1 MRRLMPWAGT
11 PTRPTESFTMTSRA
25 TAARGL
31 AAVPRGV
38 WVLGFVSLCMDLSSE
53 LVHALLP
60 LYMATVLGAS
70 VLLIGVIEGIAEAIA
85 LIMKLFSGVLSDW
98 TRKRKPLVLA
108 GYGIAAVTK
117 FVFPLAATL
126 PWIVGARFADRVGK
140 GIRGAPR
147 DALIA
152 DLTPPE
158 VRGRSFGL
166 RQALDT
172 VGGIGGPLLALG
184 AMAVFAGDFHIAF
197 WIAVVPAVLAVVLIM
212 VGVDEP
218 EPTAKSTPVKPPLRW
233 SAAAR
238 LPAAFWF
245 IVAIAAVLTLARFS
259 EAFLLLRALNVGA
272 TVTTAPLVMVVMSIV
287 YAVVAYP
294 AGAALDR
301 GHGPALLGAGLAAL
315 VAADIVLALA
325 SSMAGVLAG
334 TMLWGLHMGLTQG
347 LLAALVAKVAPADL
361 RGTAFGIFNLV
372 SGVALLVASVLAGWL
387 WDTHGPA
394 VTFYAGAIFTS
405 IAAAGLWLRRGT
417 VATIGQPG

>member
-1 MRRLMPWAGT
+1 MMARNTHG
-11 PTRPTESFTMTSRA
+11 
-25 TAARGL
+25 RGL
-31 AAVPRGV
+31 SAVPRGV
-38 WVLGFVSLCMDLSSE
+38 WVLGFVSMCMDLSSE

-70 VLLIGVIEGIAEAIA
+70 VLLIGVIEGMAEAIA
-85 LIMKLFSGVLSDW
+85 LIMKVFSGVLSDR

-108 GYGIAAVTK
+108 GYGLAAVSK
-117 FVFPLAATL
+117 FAFPLAATL

-152 DLTPPE
+152 DITPPH

-172 VGGIGGPLLALG
+172 VGGVGGPLLALL
-184 AMAVFAGDFHIAF
+184 AMALFAGDFRHAF
-197 WIAVVPAVLAVVLIM
+197 WIAVVPAMLAVVLIV

-218 EPTAKSTPVKPPLRW
+218 EPATPGSPAKAPPGW
-233 SAAAR
+233 ADAKR
-238 LPAAFWF
+238 LPRAFWF

-272 TVTTAPLVMVVMSIV
+272 SVTTAPLVMVVMSLV

-301 GHGPALLGAGLAAL
+301 GRGPVLLGAGLAAL
-315 VAADIVLALA
+315 VAADLVLAQ
-325 SSMAGVLAG
+325 AGSLGTVLVG
-334 TMLWGLHMGLTQG
+334 TALWGLHMGLTQG

-361 RGTAFGIFNLV
+361 RGTAFGYFNLV
-372 SGVALLVASVLAGWL
+372 SGVALLAASVLAGWL
-387 WDTHGPA
+387 WDSHGPA

-417 VATIGQPG
+417 VYAIGRPG

>member
-1 MRRLMPWAGT
+1 MT
-11 PTRPTESFTMTSRA
+11 PRA
-25 TAARGL
+25 TPALGL
-31 AAVPRGV
+31 AAIPRGV

-108 GYGIAAVTK
+108 GYGLAAVTK

-152 DLTPPE
+152 DITPPE

-172 VGGIGGPLLALG
+172 VGGVGGPLLALI
-184 AMAVFAGDFHIAF
+184 AMAMLAGDFRHAF
-197 WIAVVPAVLAVVLIM
+197 WIAVVPAMLAVLLIV

-218 EPTAKSTPVKPPLRW
+218 ESTKHPTAAKPPLRW
-233 SAAAR
+233 SDASR

-315 VAADIVLALA
+315 VVADVVLAQADAL
-325 SSMAGVLAG
+325 GIVLAG
-334 TMLWGLHMGLTQG
+334 TALWGLHMGLTQG
-347 LLAALVAKVAPADL
+347 LLAALVAKVAPAEL
-361 RGTAFGIFNLV
+361 RGTAFGLFNLV

-387 WDTHGPA
+387 WDAHGPA
-394 VTFYAGAIFTS
+394 VTFYAGAVFTT
-405 IAAAGLWLRRGT
+405 IAAGGLWLRRKT